1 MVSVTQPLSRG
12 RHDDVDLE
20 RDRALVDRC
29 QAGDERAFEDLYLR
43 YRGRLYRY
51 CLRRTKST
59 AEAEDLVQETFARA
73 WKALPRLDGE
83 RRFYP
88 WLSVIANNLCTDLA
102 RRSGRCTPVDESD
115 LDLMTP
121 AQVPEQEQLVEA
133 AGDGQILAEAL
144 GRLSPR
150 HREVLELREGRNWS
164 YQQIATHSGVEVSTI
179 ETLLFRAR
187 RSLRREFLTIAR
199 TETGLAGLLALP
211 LAVMRRALRRLKA
224 LATHAPAAAKLGGAT
239 SAASGPT
246 IAGGVAAAVT
256 AAAITAG
263 ALLGAH
269 AGGAQPAPSL
279 SSAVAPAADGAGG
292 GSAISNAWS
301 QRRFA
306 DATRSGDG
314 NGSSPARKTGKAGGT
329 AVVAGGVSHSVGS
342 ATAEP
347 TSPLVTG
354 QAGATLQH
362 ALSGAT
368 TTVTKTVT
376 DVNKTVT
383 KTVSSAKKSVTK
395 TVSSTTKTV
404 KKVLKKLLGGLGA
417 SPVSS
422 ISAGPVP

>member
-1 MVSVTQPLSRG
+1 MASMTQSPSRA

-20 RDRALVDRC
+20 RDRALVERC

-43 YRGRLYRY
+43 YRERLYRY

-73 WKALPRLDGE
+73 WKALPRFDGE

-102 RRSGRCTPVDESD
+102 RRVGRCTPVDGSD

-133 AGDGQILAEAL
+133 AGDGQILAQAL

-199 TETGLAGLLALP
+199 TDTGLAGLLALP
-211 LAVMRRALRRLKA
+211 FVAMRRALRRLKA
-224 LATHAPAAAKLGGAT
+224 LATHAPAAAKLGGVTSAT
-239 SAASGPT
+239 SGPG

-256 AAAITAG
+256 AAVITAG
-263 ALLGAH
+263 ALVGTH
-269 AGGAQPAPSL
+269 ASAAQPARSL
-279 SSAVAPAADGAGG
+279 SSAVAAATHGAGG
-292 GSAISNAWS
+292 GSAASSAWS
-301 QRRFA
+301 QRRLV
-306 DATRSGDG
+306 DAKLSGS
-314 NGSSPARKTGKAGGT
+314 GSSPAPGAGKAVGT
-329 AVVAGGVSHSVGS
+329 AVVTGGPSRSGGS

-347 TSPLVTG
+347 TSPRMAG
-354 QAGATLQH
+354 QAGATVQH

-368 TTVTKTVT
+368 TTVTETVT
-376 DVNKTVT
+376 GVEKTVT
-383 KTVSSAKKSVTK
+383 KTVSSAKNSVAK

-404 KKVLKKLLGGLGA
+404 KKVLKKLLGGLGTF
-417 SPVSS
+417 PVSS